1 MTSINAGTVA
11 VGRMGTGRAQGVLQP
26 GQALQPRGA
35 RPVSIEFLR
44 AAMRGSVH
52 AATTLVT
59 LAGQVGLLGAIFAV
73 SNLVVTRLHL
83 RVPANIVG
91 MLLLFALL
99 CTGIVKE
106 RWVSPA
112 AGVLTRHLAFF
123 FIPVAVGL
131 MDCGG
136 QLWPV
141 AHWLLLAIVVSSVA
155 GMAVSG
161 GLIQLFGPRGLR
173 EIR

>member
-1 MTSINAGTVA
+1 M
-11 VGRMGTGRAQGVLQP
+11 
-26 GQALQPRGA
+26 
-35 RPVSIEFLR
+35 
-44 AAMRGSVH
+44 
-52 AATTLVT
+52 T
-59 LAGQVGLLGAIFAV
+59 LAGQVGLLWAIFAG
-73 SNLVVTRLHL
+73 SNVVVTRLHL

-99 CTGIVKE
+99 STGIVKE
-106 RWVSPA
+106 RWISPA

-136 QLWPV
+136 LLWPV
-141 AHWLLLAIVVSSVA
+141 GHWLLLAIVVSSVA
-155 GMAVSG
+155 GMVVSG
-161 GLIQLFGPRGLR
+161 GLIQLFGPRRRG

>member
-1 MTSINAGTVA
+1 MTSIDTGTVT
-11 VGRMGTGRAQGVLQP
+11 VGRMGTVIPRSVLQ
-26 GQALQPRGA
+26 RGWA
-35 RPVSIEFLR
+35 RPLSIESLR
-44 AAMRGSVH
+44 GAMRGSVH
-52 AATTLVT
+52 AATTLMA
-59 LAGQVGLLGAIFAV
+59 LAGQVGLFWAIFAV
-73 SNLVVTRLHL
+73 SNVVVTRLHL

-99 CTGIVKE
+99 CTGIVEE

-136 QLWPV
+136 LLWPV
-141 AHWLLLAIVVSSVA
+141 GHWLLLAIVVSSVS
-155 GMAVSG
+155 GMVVSG
-161 GLIQLFGPRGLR
+161 GLIQLFGPRGR
-173 EIR
+173 GEIR

>member
-1 MTSINAGTVA
+1 MTSIDSGTVRL
-11 VGRMGTGRAQGVLQP
+11 GRTGTVIPRPVLQ
-26 GQALQPRGA
+26 RGWG
-35 RPVSIEFLR
+35 RPVSIEPLR
-44 AAMRGSVH
+44 AAMRGGLH

-59 LAGQVGLLGAIFAV
+59 WAGQVGLFWAIFAV
-73 SNLVVTRLHL
+73 SNVVVTRLHL

-99 CTGIVKE
+99 CAGIVKE
-106 RWVSPA
+106 RWVYPA

-123 FIPVAVGL
+123 FIPIAVGL

-136 QLWPV
+136 LLWPV

-161 GLIQLFGPRGLR
+161 GLIQLLGPHDRG

>member
-1 MTSINAGTVA
+1 MASIDTGTVT
-11 VGRMGTGRAQGVLQP
+11 VGRMGTVIPRSVLQ
-26 GQALQPRGA
+26 RGWA
-35 RPVSIEFLR
+35 RPVSIESWR

-73 SNLVVTRLHL
+73 SNVVVTRLHL

-99 CTGIVKE
+99 CAGIVEE
-106 RWVSPA
+106 RWVSAA
-112 AGVLTRHLAFF
+112 AGVLTTHLAFF

-136 QLWPV
+136 LLWPV
-141 AHWLLLAIVVSSVA
+141 GHWLLLAIVVSSIV
-155 GMAVSG
+155 GIVTSG
-161 GLIQLFGPRGLR
+161 GLIQLLGSRAGSETR
-173 EIR
+173 

>member
-1 MTSINAGTVA
+1 MTSIDTGTVT
-11 VGRMGTGRAQGVLQP
+11 VGRMGTVIPRSVLQ
-26 GQALQPRGA
+26 RGWA
-35 RPVSIEFLR
+35 RPVSIESWR

-52 AATTLVT
+52 AATTLMT
-59 LAGQVGLLGAIFAV
+59 LAGQIGLLEAIFAV
-73 SNLVVTRLHL
+73 SNIVVTRLHL
-83 RVPANIVG
+83 RVPANIIG

-136 QLWPV
+136 LLWPV
-141 AHWLLLAIVVSSVA
+141 GHWLLLAIVVSSVA

-161 GLIQLFGPRGLR
+161 GLIQLFGPRGR
-173 EIR
+173 GEIR

>member
-1 MTSINAGTVA
+1 MTSIDTGTVT
-11 VGRMGTGRAQGVLQP
+11 VGRTGTAIPRPVLQ
-26 GQALQPRGA
+26 RGWA
-35 RPVSIEFLR
+35 RPVFIESSR
-44 AAMRGSVH
+44 AAMRGGVH

-59 LAGQVGLLGAIFAV
+59 WAGQVGLLGAIFAI
-73 SNLVVTRLHL
+73 SNVAVTRLHL
-83 RVPANIVG
+83 RVPANIIG

-106 RWVSPA
+106 RWLSPA
-112 AGVLTRHLAFF
+112 AGVLTKHLAFF

-136 QLWPV
+136 LLWPV

-161 GLIQLFGPRGLR
+161 GLIQLFGPRGR
-173 EIR
+173 GEIR

>member
-1 MTSINAGTVA
+1 
-11 VGRMGTGRAQGVLQP
+11 
-26 GQALQPRGA
+26 
-35 RPVSIEFLR
+35 
-44 AAMRGSVH
+44 MRGTVH
-52 AATTLVT
+52 AATTLMA
-59 LAGQVGLLGAIFAV
+59 LAGPVGLFWAIFAG
-73 SNLVVTRLHL
+73 SNVVVTRLHL

-106 RWVSPA
+106 LWVSAA

-136 QLWPV
+136 LLWPV
-141 AHWLLLAIVVSSVA
+141 GHWLLLAIVVSSVS
-155 GMAVSG
+155 GMVVSG
-161 GLIQLFGPRGLR
+161 GLIQLFGPRGR
-173 EIR
+173 GEIR

>member
-1 MTSINAGTVA
+1 MRG
-11 VGRMGTGRAQGVLQP
+11 
-26 GQALQPRGA
+26 GA
-35 RPVSIEFLR
+35 R
-44 AAMRGSVH
+44 

-59 LAGQVGLLGAIFAV
+59 LAGQVGLFWAIFALSHV
-73 SNLVVTRLHL
+73 VVTRLHL

-131 MDCGG
+131 MDCGSL
-136 QLWPV
+136 LWPV
-141 AHWLLLAIVVSSVA
+141 GHWLLLAIVLSSVA
-155 GMAVSG
+155 GMVVSG
-161 GLIQLFGPRGLR
+161 GLIQLFGPCGLG

>member
-1 MTSINAGTVA
+1 MTSIDTGTVT
-11 VGRMGTGRAQGVLQP
+11 VGRTGTVIPRPVLQ
-26 GQALQPRGA
+26 RGWA
-35 RPVSIEFLR
+35 RPVSIESLR
-44 AAMRGSVH
+44 AARRGVH
-52 AATTLVT
+52 ALTTLVA
-59 LAGQVGLLGAIFAV
+59 LAGQVGLLGAIFSV
-73 SNLVVTRLHL
+73 SNVVVTRLHL

-91 MLLLFALL
+91 MLLLFTLL

-112 AGVLTRHLAFF
+112 AGALTRHLAFF
-123 FIPVAVGL
+123 FIPIAVGL

-136 QLWPV
+136 LLWPV
-141 AHWLLLAIVVSSVA
+141 GHWLLLAIVVSSVA

-161 GLIQLFGPRGLR
+161 GLIQLFGPRGHG

>member
-1 MTSINAGTVA
+1 MMSIDTGTVT
-11 VGRMGTGRAQGVLQP
+11 VGRMAT
-26 GQALQPRGA
+26 A
-35 RPVSIEFLR
+35 RPVSIESLP

-52 AATTLVT
+52 AAETLMA
-59 LAGQVGLLGAIFAV
+59 LAGQVGLLWAIFAV
-73 SNLVVTRLHL
+73 SNVVVTRLHL

-99 CTGIVKE
+99 CTGIVEE
-106 RWVSPA
+106 RWVSLA

-136 QLWPV
+136 LLWPV
-141 AHWLLLAIVVSSVA
+141 GHWLLLAIVVSSIA
-155 GMAVSG
+155 GIVTSG
-161 GLIQLFGPRGLR
+161 GMIQLLSRRAGIETR
-173 EIR
+173 

>member
-1 MTSINAGTVA
+1 MTSIDTGTVA
-11 VGRMGTGRAQGVLQP
+11 MGRAVTVIP
-26 GQALQPRGA
+26 
-35 RPVSIEFLR
+35 RPVLRPGWARRASIESLR
-44 AAMRGSVH
+44 AAMRGGVH
-52 AATTLVT
+52 AATTVAA
-59 LAGQVGLLGAIFAV
+59 LAGQVGLFWAIFAV
-73 SNLVVTRLHL
+73 SNVVVTRLHL

-99 CTGIVKE
+99 CAGIVRE
-106 RWVSPA
+106 RWVSLA

-136 QLWPV
+136 LLWPV
-141 AHWLLLAIVVSSVA
+141 AHWLLLAILISSVA

-161 GLIQLFGPRGLR
+161 GLIQLLGPRGR
-173 EIR
+173 RTVR

>member
-1 MTSINAGTVA
+1 MASIDTGTVT
-11 VGRMGTGRAQGVLQP
+11 VGRMGTVIPRSVLQ
-26 GQALQPRGA
+26 RGWA
-35 RPVSIEFLR
+35 RPVSIESLR

-52 AATTLVT
+52 AATTLMT
-59 LAGQVGLLGAIFAV
+59 LAGQVGLFWAIFAV
-73 SNLVVTRLHL
+73 SNVVVTRLHL

-91 MLLLFALL
+91 MLLLFAML
-99 CTGIVKE
+99 CTGIVRE

-136 QLWPV
+136 LLWPV
-141 AHWLLLAIVVSSVA
+141 GHWLLLAIVVSSVA

-161 GLIQLFGPRGLR
+161 GLIQLFGPRGR
-173 EIR
+173 GEIR

>member
-1 MTSINAGTVA
+1 MTSIETGTVT
-11 VGRMGTGRAQGVLQP
+11 VGRMGTVISRSVLQ
-26 GQALQPRGA
+26 RGWA
-35 RPVSIEFLR
+35 RPVSIESLR
-44 AAMRGSVH
+44 VAMRGGVH
-52 AATTLVT
+52 AATTFVT
-59 LAGQVGLLGAIFAV
+59 LAGQVGLFWAIFAV
-73 SNLVVTRLHL
+73 SNVVVTRLHL

-106 RWVSPA
+106 RWVAPA

-136 QLWPV
+136 LLWPV

-155 GMAVSG
+155 GMVVSG
-161 GLIQLFGPRGLR
+161 GLIQLFGPCGRG